1 MFIVLLVASVSALI
15 GGSMASNRSKNPIVW
30 GLICFLFPLIGLIIL
45 AASGTDQPA
54 RSVSNLPRGVDYNRW
69 TTLKEV
75 DPDIAA
81 AASEAQKI
89 GPMAEHRLAEKFLT
103 LNDKSYL
110 PTLLH
115 NLQKE
120 AVALSS
126 DVQVVS
132 GQQCRVFGD
141 GSVVITRGKHVGK
154 TFSSVGELEHFL
166 ASRG

>member
-1 MFIVLLVASVSALI
+1 
-15 GGSMASNRSKNPIVW
+15 MASNQNKSPIFW
-30 GLICFLFPLIGLIIL
+30 GLICFLFPLIGLVIL
-45 AASGTDQPA
+45 AVSGTDRA
-54 RSVSNLPRGVDYNRW
+54 VSPVLSLPRGVDYNRW

-103 LNDKSYL
+103 LNDKTYL
-110 PTLLH
+110 PTLLQ
-115 NLQKE
+115 NLRNE

-126 DVQVVS
+126 EVQVIM
-132 GQQCRVFGD
+132 GQQCKVFGD

-154 TFSSVGELEHFL
+154 AFPNVSELELFL

>member
-1 MFIVLLVASVSALI
+1 MFIVLLVAVVSALI
-15 GGSMASNRSKNPIVW
+15 GGSMASNRNKNPIVW

-45 AASGTDQPA
+45 AASGTDPA
-54 RSVSNLPRGVDYNRW
+54 VGPVLSLPRGVDYNRW
-69 TTLKEV
+69 NTLKEV

-110 PTLLH
+110 PTLLQ

-126 DVQVVS
+126 EFQVIN
-132 GQQCRVFGD
+132 GQQCKVFGD

-154 TFSSVGELEHFL
+154 AFSNVSELEQFL